1 MSPSSPSIRAP
12 VALSLLG
19 LVGALT
25 LSPATAVAQ
34 DPSGDAEAR
43 AEVLAVTE
51 AALEHISNEDMVA
64 LTDLMIEGA
73 AVASVRVDPRSGAV
87 SSGIRYRADER
98 ANTPT
103 ADLVERGFDPEV
115 MISGP
120 MAMVW
125 LPYDFY
131 SDGAWSHCGVDIF
144 TLFRLDEGW
153 RIATI
158 SYTVEQPPACRRHPD
173 GPPGGMTGP
182 AGG

>member
-1 MSPSSPSIRAP
+1 MSSFSPSIRGP
-12 VALSLLG
+12 VAFYILA
-19 LVGALT
+19 LVGALSFT
-25 LSPATAVAQ
+25 PRSAVAQ
-34 DPSGDAEAR
+34 APVADAEAR
-43 AEVLAVTE
+43 AEVLAVTD
-51 AALEHISNEDMVA
+51 AALEHISDEDMVA

-98 ANTPT
+98 TNTPT
-103 ADLVERGFDPEV
+103 ADLVERGFDAEV

-131 SDGAWSHCGVDIF
+131 SDGAWSHCGVDVF
-144 TLFRLDEGW
+144 TLFRLAEGW

-173 GPPGGMTGP
+173 GPPGG
-182 AGG
+182 